1 MLPATVVERA
11 RAALKRH
18 SLLTAV
24 IMFLFFAAM
33 PFSGSSAMAA
43 GEVSTSA
50 KSYMLLEATTGRV
63 LSEKNSDQK
72 LPMASTTKIMT
83 CLLACEL
90 GDMKDVVTVG
100 KESVGLDGTSI
111 YLKDGET
118 ITLKDLCYGLML
130 NSGNDAAMAIAVHLG
145 GSQEGFAELM
155 NKRAKEI
162 GANNTNFVTPNGLPN
177 DDHYTTAHDL
187 ALIAAEAMQNEL
199 FTKIVG
205 TKSLTLEADED
216 SPIRYLKSKN
226 KILYQYDGGNG
237 VKTGYTKA
245 AGKCLVAGAKRDGM
259 QLIAVVLNDYD
270 MFNDCKKLLDYGF
283 ANYKW
288 TDVTGDKYF
297 ENKVKIINGLEGTA
311 DVEQMED
318 IYLPLSKEDSKIEK
332 KYEIYEGIN
341 APVEKGARVGTA
353 KYILNGEVVKK
364 VPLYL
369 AQSVEENTWSY
380 WLGRILQDWL
390 GTKGKELR
398 VT

>member
-1 MLPATVVERA
+1 
-11 RAALKRH
+11 
-18 SLLTAV
+18 
-24 IMFLFFAAM
+24 
-33 PFSGSSAMAA
+33 
-43 GEVSTSA
+43 
-50 KSYMLLEATTGRV
+50 
-63 LSEKNSDQK
+63 
-72 LPMASTTKIMT
+72 
-83 CLLACEL
+83 
-90 GDMKDVVTVG
+90 
-100 KESVGLDGTSI
+100 
-111 YLKDGET
+111 
-118 ITLKDLCYGLML
+118 
-130 NSGNDAAMAIAVHLG
+130 
-145 GSQEGFAELM
+145 
-155 NKRAKEI
+155 
-162 GANNTNFVTPNGLPN
+162 
-177 DDHYTTAHDL
+177 
-187 ALIAAEAMQNEL
+187 
-199 FTKIVG
+199 
-205 TKSLTLEADED
+205 
-216 SPIRYLKSKN
+216 IRYLKSKN

-288 TDVTGDKYF
+288 TDVTGNKYF